1 MKMHLKKKT
10 KNLIK
15 NTAIVGAVMA
25 VAPVTAT
32 AGSGGAEFQDVHTT
46 FEGWVQGY
54 AGMAISVAAIGL
66 GGLASLARQSPF
78 PILTGI
84 GSAILLQYSPDV
96 VSAIFSAT
104 I

>member
-1 MKMHLKKKT
+1 MKKANKT
-10 KNLIK
+10 MFAKSAL
-15 NTAIVGAVMA
+15 AVGLVVAPVAVMA
-25 VAPVTAT
+25 
-32 AGSGGAEFQDVHTT
+32 GSISGTEFQEVHIT
-46 FEGWVQGY
+46 FKDWVQGY

-96 VSAIFSAT
+96 VSSIFSAVV
-104 I
+104 